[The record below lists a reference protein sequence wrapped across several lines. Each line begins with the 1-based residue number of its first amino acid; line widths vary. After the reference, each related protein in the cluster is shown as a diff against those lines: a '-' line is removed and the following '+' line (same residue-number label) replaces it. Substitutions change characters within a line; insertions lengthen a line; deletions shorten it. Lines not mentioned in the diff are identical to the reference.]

1 MESKTYLTREAVAS
15 FFEVDIRT
23 ISRYIEQNNTE
34 LTENGYVVLR
44 GQRLKSF
51 LASLPEEFAKDIN
64 VPSKIRQLGV
74 FDFKDYLLNIRKA
87 K

>member
-1 MESKTYLTREAVAS
+1 M
-15 FFEVDIRT
+15 
-23 ISRYIEQNNTE
+23 
-34 LTENGYVVLR
+34 LR

-74 FDFKDYLLNIRKA
+74 FDFKAFLNMAMLLSESEKA
-87 K
+87 RALRQLMLSRFEDSSWWMSRRRRDER